1 MRSAAKPPGSRPLG
15 NGACSKYAHEARGP
29 GIFCAPL
36 RRNLNVGSERLYY
49 KGSKSNLMASKFFR
63 AVGTR
68 FSHILDAAAP
78 DTPPRALGVRGV
90 QRFAGVCFAEEER
103 ARVHGGGAIRIE
115 RILNLALVL
124 IFGNKMSLSFTVDC
138 GANPTRAREGP
149 VI

>member
-63 AVGTR
+63 AAGPVSATFR
-68 FSHILDAAAP
+68 
-78 DTPPRALGVRGV
+78 TPPRPIPRVARSGFEGV

-103 ARVHGGGAIRIE
+103 ARSWR
-115 RILNLALVL
+115 R
-124 IFGNKMSLSFTVDC
+124 SD
-138 GANPTRAREGP
+138 PDREDFESSTGSDFWK
-149 VI
+149 

>member
-63 AVGTR
+63 AAGPVSAT
-68 FSHILDAAAP
+68 FW
-78 DTPPRALGVRGV
+78 TPPRPIPRLARSGFEAFSGSRAFVSQKKRG
-90 QRFAGVCFAEEER
+90 
-103 ARVHGGGAIRIE
+103 RVHGGGAIRIE
-115 RILNLALVL
+115 RILNLA
-124 IFGNKMSLSFTVDC
+124 
-138 GANPTRAREGP
+138 
-149 VI
+149 